1 MTLWQDKIHAKWLIR
16 WEQVLDVI
24 TTLIHT
30 VLRIQMNILMSTIE
44 LSS

>member
-1 MTLWQDKIHAKWLIR
+1 MTLWQNKIHAKWLLR

-24 TTLIHT
+24 TTLIPT
-30 VLRIQMNILMSTIE
+30 VLQIKMNILMSTIE